1 MLNFLKKIIRTLIS
15 FFPFLRDVASITKTA
30 VRGLSGSTVEEDF
43 NVIDLFPNDQE
54 LVFLDVGGNRGFI
67 IDVMLRKN
75 KHCKIYSFEPNPEIY
90 KHTNNRFRNNP
101 RVKMYNFGLGEQLGA
116 FKLYVP
122 VYRGYIF
129 DGLGS
134 LSPQFDDT
142 WLASTLLFYNKN
154 KLYIREFVCEIKRLD
169 DLNLNPFF
177 MKVDVEG
184 AELSVINGSLQTI
197 STSHPIILIESGNQ
211 DIEILN
217 LLSRFGYR
225 MYRYEKGTFIE
236 GESGSPNTF
245 FITDEKYELILG

>member
-1 MLNFLKKIIRTLIS
+1 MLNFFKKIIRTLIS
-15 FFPFLRDVASITKTA
+15 FFPFLRGVASIAKTA
-30 VRGLSGSTVEEDF
+30 LRGLSGSTVEEDF
-43 NVIDLFPNDQE
+43 NIIDFFPNDQE

-75 KHCKIYSFEPNPEIY
+75 KQCKIYSFEPNPEIY
-90 KHTNNRFRNNP
+90 KHTNDRFRNNP
-101 RVKMYNFGLGEQLGA
+101 RVKMFNFGLGEQLGS

-122 VYRGYIF
+122 VYRGYVF

-134 LSPQFDDT
+134 LSPQFDDA

-154 KLYIREFVCEIKRLD
+154 KLHIREFVCEIKRLD

-184 AELSVINGSLQTI
+184 AELSVIKGSLQTI
-197 STSHPIILIESGNQ
+197 ATSHPLILIESGNQ

-217 LLSRFGYR
+217 LLSQFGYK
-225 MYRYEKGTFIE
+225 MYRYENGTFIE

-245 FITDEKYELILG
+245 FITDEKYKLILG